1 MIIILTLVLFFV
13 FFAYPWPTLSNHR
26 IASSCKVL
34 YFAHRGVTTDAYE
47 NTIEAFN
54 DSYHAGV
61 DGIECDVRYTADRA
75 MIIYH
80 DDSIVIG
87 KDVKNIDEL
96 SFNEINSLQSHRTSK
111 TIDRVLCLN
120 RLVQS
125 LPENIFINIEV
136 KSKQINSD
144 KIEQDIINI
153 ADKYSI
159 GNRLMISSFNP
170 FLLRRIKKM
179 RKNIFTGYLIGENSR
194 YSLFNNR
201 FIKILRYVIGT
212 LYCKPDAINPEIN
225 YLNSTM
231 NKLVKRYGMA
241 LFPYTVNSNLEF
253 DKAISM
259 GADGFFSDNIELI
272 RKCR

>member
-1 MIIILTLVLFFV
+1 V
-13 FFAYPWPTLSNHR
+13 YPWRTLSNHR
-26 IASSCKVL
+26 IASSSKVL
-34 YFAHRGVTTDAYE
+34 YFAHRGVTTNADE

-54 DSYHAGV
+54 DSYFVGV
-61 DGIECDVRYTADRA
+61 DGIECDVRYTADKV

-80 DDSIVIG
+80 DDSILIG
-87 KDVKNIDEL
+87 GDVKNIYKL
-96 SFNEINSLQSHRTSK
+96 SFNEINSLQSHSTSQA
-111 TIDRVLCLN
+111 INSVLCLDQ
-120 RLVQS
+120 LLQS

-144 KIEQDIINI
+144 KIEQDLINI
-153 ADKYSI
+153 VDKYSI
-159 GNRLMISSFNP
+159 GNRLMVSSFNP
-170 FLLRRIKKM
+170 FLLRRVKKI
-179 RKNIFTGYLIGENSR
+179 RNNIFTGYLIGENSR
-194 YSLFNNR
+194 YTLANNR

-241 LFPYTVNSNLEF
+241 LFPYTVNSDIEF

-272 RKCR
+272 NKCR